1 MKRDFTNE
9 NFESFLRR
17 QTEGLRLRPDDKI
30 WKGISKE
37 LNKGRR
43 RFGFGI
49 AAFLIAACTF
59 GYFTIDGNSPRSNTS
74 SKNTASK
81 NSALKS
87 TVPTNTAANTNRQ
100 NVNGEEQPGNEAQ
113 TNYNIDLLSSLS
125 VADSDAPRQKTVA
138 TTVATNSVANASI
151 NSLQV
156 VSRNFD
162 LAGEPSSSAETIF
175 TSTIIDNDLAPGVE
189 KTTEGSV
196 PTATEKKLPQSIESV
211 VNIYKGG
218 NVKRKASVEWYFT
231 PTVSYR
237 KLTENKSFIRAQQGS
252 TSPSIVAPSLFD
264 VNNVVTHKPGMGM
277 EMGFAVKYP
286 IGKNLKLRGG
296 LQFNVTRYE
305 IRAFKSTSE
314 LATIML
320 NTRNSGG
327 VDSISRV
334 SRLSNEGSSE
344 PNWLQNLYLQ
354 ISAPIGAEFTIAGNK
369 KVQFGVATTIQPTY
383 VLGNR
388 AYVISANYKNY
399 AEVPELTR
407 RWNMNTSLETYVAY
421 STGRLNWQV
430 GPQVRYQLL
439 SSFVAKYPVKENLF
453 DYGLRVGISINK

>member
-37 LNKGRR
+37 LNKSRR

-49 AAFLIAACTF
+49 AAFLLAAITF
-59 GYFTIDGNSPRSNTS
+59 GYFTLDGNSPRSNPTS
-74 SKNTASK
+74 KNTSPKNTASK
-81 NSALKS
+81 N
-87 TVPTNTAANTNRQ
+87 TTTPITTATTNRQ
-100 NVNGEEQPGNEAQ
+100 NVNGEDQPDNEVQ
-113 TNYNIDLLSSLS
+113 TNNKAGFGSLLALAHSETPGKRRMAAIGLS
-125 VADSDAPRQKTVA
+125 N
-138 TTVATNSVANASI
+138 TTSR
-151 NSLQV
+151 SLQV
-156 VSRNFD
+156 ASRNFD
-162 LAGEPSSSAETIF
+162 LPADPVSSQKTLF
-175 TSTIIDNDLAPGVE
+175 TSTIIDNDVAPDVKKE
-189 KTTEGSV
+189 TEVLQPSGAE
-196 PTATEKKLPQSIESV
+196 PLLPSSIESV
-211 VNIYKGG
+211 VNIYKGAP
-218 NVKRKASVEWYFT
+218 VKKKAFVEWYFT
-231 PTVSYR
+231 PTISYR

-305 IRAFKSTSE
+305 IRAFKATTE

-354 ISAPIGAEFTIAGNK
+354 VSAPIGAEFTIAGNK

-407 RWNMNTSLETYVAY
+407 RWNVNTSLETYVAY

-439 SSFVAKYPVKENLF
+439 SSFVSKYPVKENLF